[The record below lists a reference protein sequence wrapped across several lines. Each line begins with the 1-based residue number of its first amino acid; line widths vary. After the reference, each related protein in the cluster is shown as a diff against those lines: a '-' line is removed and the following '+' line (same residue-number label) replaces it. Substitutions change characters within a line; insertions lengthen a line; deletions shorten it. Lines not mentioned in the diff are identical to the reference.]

1 MSSKNDTLELIVADE
16 RAKKDN
22 TSLISFFAS
31 IMARITYEPPIIYQ
45 LGLIEI
51 MKILQNTKD
60 KSGNNMLN
68 LLNQF
73 IYNVNT
79 ADNQTEFI
87 KLIEDP
93 NKMVSLSQVANK
105 INDRLYSLETAIY
118 KQEGQKQLEIGDG
131 IPRAAIEELENTPQK
146 AGNKYMQ
153 IDKLSEQ
160 FKKEFKD
167 DAENDIK
174 TVYLQTDHDEN
185 VYITAFKSINTIT
198 VTFRGT
204 ASIKNALSDAN
215 AIPYQS
221 CDLLGKNVNFVKN
234 NQSGGFKNF
243 FKGSIKI
250 KELGG
255 MIKIVDSTMN
265 TLMYT
270 LVYLSKTFLKQGPA
284 NPANVYTFGHSLGG
298 GLTTIFAYEYI
309 GAQQL
314 LNKDEQQFLRPNITC
329 ISNAAPRVLNNS
341 AREGFMNFIAKGKI
355 KYLRQWTASD
365 WVPVVPPETS
375 GYYHPK
381 AEGVT
386 TTLKLAQTYKL
397 TAPHK
402 VDYDISLKGELGA
415 KTGKSIPSIA
425 AHCFQTYINYW
436 PVIKRFSFG
445 ADKDT
450 KTATAKHINQESS
463 STINI
468 KFVTMGNDGLKSLV
482 FKVSETS
489 IAGKLKSKIDSSV
502 INYEWFEKEVINKL
516 KLSNEPLPLPE
527 KSLENKDQLNA
538 ASKIVEKDLN
548 NFATASCVLQETPA
562 ASKKGGKKSQKHR
575 VNKKHKTKKH
585 RVNKK
590 RKTKKYRK
598 YKKYIKSKKN

>member
-1 MSSKNDTLELIVADE
+1 MSSNNDTLELIVADE

-68 LLNQF
+68 LLNKF

-79 ADNQTEFI
+79 AGNQTEFI
-87 KLIEDP
+87 ELIEDP
-93 NKMVSLSQVANK
+93 SKMVSLSQVAKK
-105 INDRLYSLETAIY
+105 INDRLYSLEKAIY
-118 KQEGQKQLEIGDG
+118 KQEGQKQPEIVDG
-131 IPRAAIEELENTPQK
+131 TARAVIQELENPPQK

-167 DAENDIK
+167 AAKNDIK

-255 MIKIVDSTMN
+255 MIKLVDSTMN

-270 LVYLSKTFLKQGPA
+270 LVYLSKTFLKQGAA
-284 NPANVYTFGHSLGG
+284 NIYTFGHSLGG

-309 GAQQL
+309 GAHGL
-314 LNKDEQQFLRPNITC
+314 LTDNNKQFLRPNITC

-341 AREGFMNFIAKGKI
+341 AREGFMNFIAEGKI

-386 TTLKLAQTYKL
+386 TTLKLAQTYNL

-402 VDYDISLKGELGA
+402 VDYNKSLKGDLGA

-450 KTATAKHINQESS
+450 KTATAEHINQESS

-468 KFVTMGNDGLKSLV
+468 KFVTMDKDGLKSLV

-502 INYEWFEKEVINKL
+502 INYEWFEKEVIDKL
-516 KLSNEPLPLPE
+516 ELSNEPLPLPLPE
-527 KSLENKDQLNA
+527 KSLKNKDQLNA
-538 ASKIVEKDLN
+538 ASKIVEKYLD

-562 ASKKGGKKSQKHR
+562 ASKKGGKKTKKHKL
-575 VNKKHKTKKH
+575 NKKHKTKKY

-590 RKTKKYRK
+590 YKKTKKH
-598 YKKYIKSKKN
+598 KKY